1 MNNLSSI
8 LNNLRELV
16 KDNQN
21 DLILVFG
28 VILISLISFGAGR
41 LTAPISVAPEEIV
54 IEKVDPND
62 ANYKASAGQVLGEGE
77 SDEKLNTGYV
87 ASVNGT
93 KYHLPECSGA
103 KRIKEENKI
112 WFSSKEEA
120 ERMGYTPAA
129 NCPGI

>member
-1 MNNLSSI
+1 MSSLLENFRDFI
-8 LNNLRELV
+8 KN
-16 KDNQN
+16 NQN

-41 LTAPISVAPEEIV
+41 LTTPAVVSPEPIV
-54 IEKVDPND
+54 IEQNTVNQEQSYAKKESGDTPLLN
-62 ANYKASAGQVLGEGE
+62 AGL
-77 SDEKLNTGYV
+77 YV
-87 ASVNGT
+87 ASVSGS

-120 ERMGYTPAA
+120 GKMGYTPAA
-129 NCPGI
+129 NCPGL